1 MSTRAQIENRN
12 FLSPTGFR
20 FTLTREPKVVFF
32 CNQANIPELNLGIAV
47 QPSYTNMLPTPGD
60 MIEFGDLTLR
70 FLVDEDLTNYM
81 AIQNWIRG
89 MGFPERLEQYREL
102 EEDGMVKGSYRNDRS
117 NVYSD
122 GTLQVLASSQI
133 PNFQITF
140 QDLFPYKLSTL
151 TFDATN
157 TDILY
162 FTADVSFKY
171 TIYNIFDLS
180 GNRL

>member
-1 MSTRAQIENRN
+1 
-12 FLSPTGFR
+12 
-20 FTLTREPKVVFF
+20 
-32 CNQANIPELNLGIAV
+32 
-47 QPSYTNMLPTPGD
+47 MLPTPGD